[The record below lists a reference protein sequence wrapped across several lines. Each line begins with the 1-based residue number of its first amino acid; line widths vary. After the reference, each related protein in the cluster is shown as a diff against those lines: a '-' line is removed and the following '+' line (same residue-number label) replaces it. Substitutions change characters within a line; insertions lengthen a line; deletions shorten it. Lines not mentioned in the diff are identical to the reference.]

1 MELLTIDEA
10 IKYFGVNSKEAI
22 YNRARIGKSLKRV
35 EQNGAILYQVLR
47 PKKTNEKTNISKQK
61 STNVIDDISVSK
73 LDLEIAE
80 LRAKLEGKD
89 ELIQEIK
96 NSKEEILKSKQE
108 QTKHIE
114 TLQATCN
121 YLVGENKRLL
131 QLQAPQK
138 EPSENIIIKQ
148 TPKAQKTEEPQDEKP
163 QNLKIDLS
171 KKLLD
176 DGLNEKERKR
186 VKARFNKRIGER
198 GIIKEQGKIYISKNE
213 NYEDLLKV

>member
-1 MELLTIDEA
+1 MLLTIDEA
-10 IKYFGVNSKEAI
+10 LKHFKVKNKEAI
-22 YNRARIGKSLKRV
+22 YNRVRRGSLEKIV
-35 EQNGAILYQVLR
+35 KDGLTYYEIVDNKKANTN
-47 PKKTNEKTNISKQK
+47 KTNTNTHKKVSVRELEELKIQLTKIETELKSKNELIS
-61 STNVIDDISVSK
+61 S
-73 LDLEIAE
+73 
-80 LRAKLEGKD
+80 KD
-89 ELIQEIK
+89 ELITE
-96 NSKEEILKSKQE
+96 LKQSKQE
-108 QTKHIE
+108 QAEHIG
-114 TLQATCN
+114 TLKLTCN
-121 YLVGENKRLL
+121 LLERENSRLL
-131 QLQAPQK
+131 QLQAPHK

-198 GIIKEQGKIYISKNE
+198 EITKEQKKIYISKNE